1 MFGRKQ
7 EGQLAAA
14 WRRFAGLEE
23 TRRALEEESEAGIP
37 KALAKA
43 NKAAL
48 ANRPFLSPDYSFT
61 PVWMH
66 DGGFHSIRREYPYFG
81 YVGVEVEGV
90 APVSMFSNNDDRVAQ
105 CYFFYGHD
113 AFESFSLRAWRR
125 LAENSKHISDLGAFT
140 GVYSLIAAQANR
152 MARVYA
158 LEPMERTYW
167 RLSDNILVNRLFR
180 RIEAHRVAAS
190 DEDGRA
196 KLNVYRGARVLGA
209 GSSLVAKEDQTA
221 TRTQP
226 VETVRLDTFVREHG
240 IPGVD
245 LVKLDVERY
254 ELQAIGGMAGLL
266 EHKPAMLVE
275 VFSSEALREISGLL
289 SPHGYSFAVL
299 DDLGQR
305 AYVEDVNAHEEA
317 RNVLFW
323 VGSPEELRAFADSIA
338 AL

>member
-1 MFGRKQ
+1 M
-7 EGQLAAA
+7 
-14 WRRFAGLEE
+14 
-23 TRRALEEESEAGIP
+23 P

-48 ANRPFLSPDYSFT
+48 ANRPCLAPDYSFV
-61 PVWMH
+61 PISMH
-66 DGGFHSIRREYPYFG
+66 DKGFHAIRREYSYFG

-90 APVSMFSNNDDRVAQ
+90 APVAMFSNNDDRVAQ

-113 AFESFSLRAWRR
+113 SFESFSMRAWQR
-125 LAENSKHISDLGAFT
+125 LAEDSKHIFDVGAFS

-152 MARVYA
+152 RASIYA

-167 RLSDNILVNRLFR
+167 RLSDNVRANRLFR

-196 KLNVYRGARVLGA
+196 ELNVYRGARVLGS
-209 GSSLVAKEDQTA
+209 GSSLSAKEGQTA
-221 TRTQP
+221 TRIQA

-254 ELQAIGGMAGLL
+254 ELQAIGGMVGLL

-275 VFSSEALREISGLL
+275 VFSSELLREVADLL

-323 VGSPEELRAFADSIA
+323 VGSPEELRAFTESIA
-338 AL
+338 PL

>member
-1 MFGRKQ
+1 VFGRKQ
-7 EGQLAAA
+7 KGLAV
-14 WRRFAGLEE
+14 
-23 TRRALEEESEAGIP
+23 ESEAGIP

-48 ANRPFLSPDYSFT
+48 ANRPCLKPDYSFR
-61 PVWMH
+61 PVSMH
-66 DGGFHSIRREYPYFG
+66 DKGFHAVRREYPYFG

-90 APVSMFSNNDDRVAQ
+90 APVAMFSNNDDRVAQ
-105 CYFFYGHD
+105 CYFFYGRD
-113 AFESFSLRAWRR
+113 SFESFSMRAWRR
-125 LAENSKHISDLGAFT
+125 LAEDSKHILDVGAFS

-152 MARVYA
+152 RARVYA

-167 RLSDNILVNRLFR
+167 RLSDNVLANRLFS

-196 KLNVYRGARVLGA
+196 ELNVYRGARVLGT
-209 GSSLVAKEDQTA
+209 GSSLVAKEDQTI

-226 VETVRLDTFVREHG
+226 VETVRLETFVREHG

-254 ELQAIGGMAGLL
+254 EPQAIGGMAGLL
-266 EHKPAMLVE
+266 EHKPTMLVE
-275 VFSSEALREISGLL
+275 VFSSEALREIAGLL

-299 DDLGQR
+299 DELGQR
-305 AYVEDVNAHEEA
+305 AYVEDVDAHEEA
-317 RNVLFW
+317 RNVLFR
-323 VGSPEELRAFADSIA
+323 VGSPGELRAFVDSIA
-338 AL
+338 PL